1 MNKKYICY
9 DHSYILF
16 ESLFLTLIYYD
27 IRQNI
32 ITFHAQVNLTFLA
45 YYGN

>member
-27 IRQNI
+27 IRQNS
-32 ITFHAQVNLTFLA
+32 
-45 YYGN
+45 YYDVSCTSKPYISGILW